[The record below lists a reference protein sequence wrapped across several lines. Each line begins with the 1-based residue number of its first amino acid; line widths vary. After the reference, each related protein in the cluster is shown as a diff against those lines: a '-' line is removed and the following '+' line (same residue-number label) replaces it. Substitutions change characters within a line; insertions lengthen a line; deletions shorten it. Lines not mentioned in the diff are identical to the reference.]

1 MHQFRSIGTTRQL
14 ALVGGIALA
23 ALALYLAAG
32 LFTTS
37 VRIQTGSLSGNSSGS
52 VGCYTSGTSGD
63 LVADPVSGV
72 AIIEQSGRRV
82 PVTWP
87 IGWTGRGSWS
97 GVEILDLR
105 GDVHMRTGTHVY
117 LMGGYWYVN
126 DSFLT
131 CGGRT
136 GF

>member
-1 MHQFRSIGTTRQL
+1 M
-14 ALVGGIALA
+14 A
-23 ALALYLAAG
+23 ALAVLLADG

-37 VRIQTGSLSGNSSGS
+37 VTIQTGTLSSDSPGI
-52 VGCYTSGTSGD
+52 VHCYTSGTAGD
-63 LVADPVSGV
+63 LVTDPVSGV
-72 AIIEQSGRRV
+72 AIIEQGGRRV

-87 IGWTGRGSWS
+87 LGWTGRTSGSD
-97 GVEILDLR
+97 VEILDSS

-136 GF
+136 NS

>member
-1 MHQFRSIGTTRQL
+1 MLKAGL
-14 ALVGGIALA
+14 ALAVLA
-23 ALALYLAAG
+23 VFLAFG

-37 VRIQTGSLSGNSSGS
+37 VAIKTGTIAGGSSGM

-63 LVADPVSGV
+63 LVTDLVSGV
-72 AIIEQSGRRV
+72 AIIERTGRRIA
-82 PVTWP
+82 VTWP
-87 IGWTGRGSWS
+87 PGWTGRRS
-97 GVEILDLR
+97 GTEVEIVDSH

-117 LMGGYWYVN
+117 LMGGYWYV
-126 DSFLT
+126 DGSFLT